1 VQIKK
6 KGKQTLMFHNRKNI
20 ILFWIIF
27 MGRTEA
33 FYNSQPVDQ
42 NGGAEPLLLP
52 DENIADSSAIKAD
65 GNKPSDQKRVRR
77 SKSKPNDKK
86 Q

>member
-1 VQIKK
+1 MQIKK

-27 MGRTEA
+27 MGRIEA
-33 FYNSQPVDQ
+33 LYNSQPINDM
-42 NGGAEPLLLP
+42 GGEEPLLLR
-52 DENIADSSAIKAD
+52 DESIAEPSDKKAD
-65 GNKPSDQKRVRR
+65 DNKPYDQKRVRR

-86 Q
+86 

>member
-1 VQIKK
+1 MQIKK

-33 FYNSQPVDQ
+33 FYNSQPV
-42 NGGAEPLLLP
+42 NEYGEEKPLLLP

-65 GNKPSDQKRVRR
+65 GNKPSDQKRVSR
-77 SKSKPNDKK
+77 SKRKPNDKK
-86 Q
+86 